1 MAQAGGSEH
10 GGPRKG
16 SAVAEPER
24 HGRTAS
30 AAWPRPAR
38 PRLPAR
44 LAYLLQRL
52 MSPNPAYRWLAARL
66 TASRLPARVFTAT
79 EAASKGELV
88 GCRMCGQCTLPV
100 TGYACPM
107 TCPKQLR
114 NGPCGGVGADGS
126 CEVYPDQRCVWVVA
140 YERAESHGRTADLL
154 LLQRPIDQRLW
165 GQSSWV
171 SYWLGR
177 DDGLWAP
184 ATGGGEAPGIRRSPR
199 PVPAAKP

>member
-1 MAQAGGSEH
+1 M
-10 GGPRKG
+10 
-16 SAVAEPER
+16 
-24 HGRTAS
+24 TAAS
-30 AAWPRPAR
+30 PVPVH
-38 PRLPAR
+38 PRLGAR
-44 LAYLLQRL
+44 LAYRLQRVL
-52 MSPNPAYRWLAARL
+52 QPNASYRWLAARIEEN
-66 TASRLPARVFTAT
+66 APARTMFTAT
-79 EAASKGELV
+79 ERITKEAAF
-88 GCRMCGQCTLPV
+88 GCRMCGQCALPA

-126 CEVYPDQRCVWVVA
+126 CEVFPDQRCVWVVA
-140 YERAESHGRTADLL
+140 YERAESHGRAADLA

-184 ATGGGEAPGIRRSPR
+184 VTGSGEAPGIRRSPR
-199 PVPAAKP
+199 SLLTGKP